1 MLRFQCSGV
10 CGAIPIISG
19 STSALDLGAQYVV
32 PTAHPIVVGASIRN
46 LGPALQVKD
55 AEQADPLPRVVQLGA
70 RTRIPVPSLQR
81 AKASLDLSADLLSA
95 SALGGAAGGMGLSL
109 GYLDQAFLRAGYKVQ
124 RGQGSGPSVGFG
136 FQRSGLAVDIA
147 RRFDA
152 LSSQLGEPPTYVSLR
167 ARF

>member
-1 MLRFQCSGV
+1 M
-10 CGAIPIISG
+10 
-19 STSALDLGAQYVV
+19 
-32 PTAHPIVVGASIRN
+32 
-46 LGPALQVKD
+46 
-55 AEQADPLPRVVQLGA
+55 
-70 RTRIPVPSLQR
+70 
-81 AKASLDLSADLLSA
+81 SADILSA
-95 SALGGAAGGMGLSL
+95 SALGGAAGGIGFSL

-136 FQRSGLAVDIA
+136 FQRGGFGVDIA